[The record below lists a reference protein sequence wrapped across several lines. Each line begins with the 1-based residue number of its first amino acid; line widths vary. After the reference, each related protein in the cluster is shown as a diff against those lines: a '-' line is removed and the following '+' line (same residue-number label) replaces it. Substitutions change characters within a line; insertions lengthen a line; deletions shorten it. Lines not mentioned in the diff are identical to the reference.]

1 MVKIALV
8 TLTSSSN
15 GPLFTEKKRR
25 LIAMGIIDMG
35 LGYNGIP
42 IPVRQRE

>member
-1 MVKIALV
+1 MGLY
-8 TLTSSSN
+8 L
-15 GPLFTEKKRR
+15 LKKRR